1 MELLIYTSK
10 AATILSI
17 FYLVYFSALRK
28 ETLFTANRHYFLS
41 GILTATILPFI
52 EITKT
57 IIVEIP
63 AAKEITYTQFLPIE
77 QMPIQ
82 EALSINWWQVA
93 FFIYLIGVSFMSLR
107 FVKQIVSL
115 GLLLFKYPSVK
126 KDGYRYIIISEN
138 TAPFSFFKN
147 IVYNPDLHTQQELEM
162 ILKHEE
168 VHATQWHSIDIIA
181 TNLLVI
187 LQWINP
193 LAWIYKK
200 AVEENLEY
208 IADSATVQQIESV
221 KQYQLALVKASSTS
235 PIPALTNNFY
245 QSFIKKR
252 IVMLNKSTSK
262 KINAWKLMLVLPL
275 LAVFLLSFNI
285 NEVVIYTDSDEPDSE
300 FTNPSSAS
308 EGIGLTSEK
317 KLFNDS
323 EETSVI
329 INSEVIP
336 EYETN
341 LVKNETSVIK
351 GKNSATNSVLA
362 RDGVITITKNTTK
375 KELDAMKTD
384 LKSNGVS
391 FDYSNLVYNKSKEIT
406 GISFNY
412 QSKNGNAGSHSMSSD
427 TPIDTIIIDTIE
439 DRASVSSKASTSYS
453 YSSDENAEVMRGRTQ
468 EQQKRLERQR
478 AEMEIRK
485 VEMKE
490 RQNEMQVRQVEMKV
504 RQVEMLERQIEIHE
518 RQREMNEHRTML
530 ILEVDSSNV
539 HGAHIYGDS
548 DGAVYEI
555 QDTHSGSGDVL
566 ITDRIGDNGDHHLE
580 RHYNYNF
587 SSDLK
592 RITKN
597 SSKNDLEKLK
607 LDFDSKGISFSYG
620 GVKRN
625 DAGEITKIKL
635 KIKDNNG
642 SSSSSSYDGEGQTID
657 NILIDTNNGI
667 TIIKGSSH

>member
-1 MELLIYTSK
+1 
-10 AATILSI
+10 
-17 FYLVYFSALRK
+17 
-28 ETLFTANRHYFLS
+28 
-41 GILTATILPFI
+41 
-52 EITKT
+52 
-57 IIVEIP
+57 
-63 AAKEITYTQFLPIE
+63 
-77 QMPIQ
+77 
-82 EALSINWWQVA
+82 
-93 FFIYLIGVSFMSLR
+93 
-107 FVKQIVSL
+107 
-115 GLLLFKYPSVK
+115 
-126 KDGYRYIIISEN
+126 
-138 TAPFSFFKN
+138 
-147 IVYNPDLHTQQELEM
+147 
-162 ILKHEE
+162 
-168 VHATQWHSIDIIA
+168 
-181 TNLLVI
+181 
-187 LQWINP
+187 
-193 LAWIYKK
+193 
-200 AVEENLEY
+200 
-208 IADSATVQQIESV
+208 
-221 KQYQLALVKASSTS
+221 
-235 PIPALTNNFY
+235 
-245 QSFIKKR
+245 
-252 IVMLNKSTSK
+252 
-262 KINAWKLMLVLPL
+262 
-275 LAVFLLSFNI
+275 
-285 NEVVIYTDSDEPDSE
+285 
-300 FTNPSSAS
+300 
-308 EGIGLTSEK
+308 
-317 KLFNDS
+317 
-323 EETSVI
+323 
-329 INSEVIP
+329 
-336 EYETN
+336 
-341 LVKNETSVIK
+341 
-351 GKNSATNSVLA
+351 
-362 RDGVITITKNTTK
+362 
-375 KELDAMKTD
+375 
-384 LKSNGVS
+384 
-391 FDYSNLVYNKSKEIT
+391 
-406 GISFNY
+406 
-412 QSKNGNAGSHSMSSD
+412 MSSD